1 MTISFNRACVLLMA
15 VLALPLWAAEE
26 GAVFEIP
33 KLAEIVLDGKAD
45 EWGDKGLAISGL
57 KPAAGATRS
66 APNFEAQFRMG
77 WDERGILLLVQVTDD
92 TATEPAQ
99 KIEEIWKGDSIEAFF
114 AVERGKGAAYQMV
127 LAPGRGG
134 EKKEL
139 RFNLSDYRKDFREK
153 ITLEAKSSA
162 SETGYTVEILFPW
175 KNLKIEPKAGLE
187 LAAQLFANDL
197 DGEGERYQS
206 MWYPKPDAHLDTN
219 NMQRVR
225 LGEGK

>member
-1 MTISFNRACVLLMA
+1 MLFVA
-15 VLALPLWAAEE
+15 VLVLPLWAGEE
-26 GAVFEIP
+26 GTVFEIP
-33 KLAEIVLDGKAD
+33 KLAEIVVDGKAD
-45 EWGDKGLAISGL
+45 EWGGKGLAIGGL
-57 KPAAGATRS
+57 KPAAGPARS
-66 APNFEAQFRMG
+66 APNFDAKFHMG

-92 TATEPAQ
+92 TSTEPAQ

-114 AVERGKGAAYQMV
+114 AAERGKSAAYQAV

-139 RFNLSDYRKDFREK
+139 RFNLSDYRKDFK
-153 ITLEAKSSA
+153 DKLTLEAKSSA

-175 KNLKIEPKAGLE
+175 ANLKVEPKVGLE

-197 DGEGERYQS
+197 DGEGERYQI

-219 NMQRVR
+219 NMQRIK